1 MSRSL
6 FLNAQRTERVQGP
19 ITWRPQTDHQ
29 KSKVSRAWGQHWRLP
44 VRSALW
50 AAAFF
55 LGCLQ
60 GFPESFLFTPEDS
73 LPKSSTF
80 LALLWLLLPLASYF
94 SSLFSAASVFL
105 PLNSLGLLSFWHLHG
120 DFYNFQRSCSPR
132 CSLLS
137 EGRTDCLMSSVTFRV
152 WICPESSLPEALG
165 NIFRFAAV
173 LEDKGCQISQ

>member
-29 KSKVSRAWGQHWRLP
+29 KSKVPRAWGQHWRLP

-60 GFPESFLFTPEDS
+60 GFPESLLFTPEDS

-80 LALLWLLLPLASYF
+80 LAMLWLLLPLASYF
-94 SSLFSAASVFL
+94 SSLFLLLLFFSHLIPLGFWVFDI
-105 PLNSLGLLSFWHLHG
+105 SMVTSI
-120 DFYNFQRSCSPR
+120 
-132 CSLLS
+132 
-137 EGRTDCLMSSVTFRV
+137 TFRG
-152 WICPESSLPEALG
+152 PALPDVLFYLREELIALC
-165 NIFRFAAV
+165 
-173 LEDKGCQISQ
+173 LL